1 MDIESI
7 SPVAQDYLKA
17 IWSATEWGEP
27 PITGK
32 ALAERFGTTPANIT
46 DTVKRLAAQGLVVH
60 EPYRPVVLTPA
71 GERYAIQ
78 MVRRHRLLESFLVTT
93 LGYSWDEVHDEAER
107 LEHACTDLMIDRI
120 DALLGHPERDPH
132 GDPIPTKDGRT
143 SRPQDAVQL
152 SEARDG
158 RYSITR
164 ISDDDPA
171 LLAEF
176 EVHGLGPGADITVTA
191 HDEDRVVATPEGS
204 VTVGLLASAAI
215 WLLPRTGATE
225 HSAGAASPHD

>member
-32 ALAERFGTTPANIT
+32 ALAERFGTTAANIT

-60 EPYRPVVLTPA
+60 EPYKPVLLTA
-71 GERYAIQ
+71 EGERYAIQ

-93 LGYSWDEVHDEAER
+93 LGYSWDEVHNEAER

-120 DALLGHPERDPH
+120 DALLGYPERDPH

-143 SRPQDAVQL
+143 STPADAVRL
-152 SEARDG
+152 SEAAPG
-158 RYSITR
+158 TFAITR
-164 ISDDDPA
+164 ISDDDPL
-171 LLAEF
+171 LLAAF
-176 EVHGLGPGADITVTA
+176 EEHGLEPGAEI
-191 HDEDRVVATPEGS
+191 RVEAQHTVATERGS
-204 VTVGLLASAAI
+204 VTLEPAAGEAI
-215 WLLPRTGATE
+215 WLLPRE
-225 HSAGAASPHD
+225 PSAG

>member
-32 ALAERFGTTPANIT
+32 ALAERFGTTAANIT
-46 DTVKRLAAQGLVVH
+46 DTVKRLAAQGLVVY
-60 EPYRPVVLTPA
+60 EAYKPVALTPE

-107 LEHACTDLMIDRI
+107 LEHACSDLMIERI
-120 DALLGHPERDPH
+120 DLLLGHPDRDPH
-132 GDPIPTKDGRT
+132 GDPIPTREGRT
-143 SRPQDAVQL
+143 SRPRDAVRL
-152 SEARDG
+152 AEAPDG
-158 RYSITR
+158 GYRITR
-164 ISDDDPA
+164 ISDDDPR
-171 LLAEF
+171 LLAAF
-176 EVHGLGPGADITVTA
+176 ERWGLAPGVAIEVARAEEEGALVVTA
-191 HDEDRVVATPEGS
+191 ADEPVRLEAAAAD
-204 VTVGLLASAAI
+204 AI
-215 WLLPRTGATE
+215 WLTPGPAGESRGA
-225 HSAGAASPHD
+225 P